1 MITSVSQRRY
11 QYGLTLVELMISML
25 LGLLILGGVLGVFI
39 SSTTTFTTT
48 RAIDHIQENARFAI
62 EYFSRDIRE
71 AGLVPCNSGLTPI
84 NLLKIS
90 SDNNETTVAN
100 ITWADFTKLEAI
112 GSATIIPGIDFNE
125 GTNTQGTR
133 IDNSIAIRIGS
144 TSSNVYTITNHNPNT
159 TNITINTA
167 NHRLSDNDI
176 VLVCDVQQAAIFQ
189 LSNSVSG
196 AVISYDSTGNCKST
210 FTDNDCSSSSAY
222 TLDSNAMITSYQPK
236 YWYLGCNGRA
246 ACTVPEGRSLFFTR
260 QKGGNLESVELIDS
274 VELLNF
280 EYLETGETDFSAS
293 FSDVNDVDAV
303 KMTLTLTRSNAG
315 ILNGETSDLSITY
328 SFTAAVRN

>member
-1 MITSVSQRRY
+1 MINSVSQRRY

-71 AGLVPCNSGLTPI
+71 AGLVPCNSDLTPI
-84 NLLKIS
+84 NLLSIS
-90 SDNNETTVAN
+90 SDNNESSVAN
-100 ITWADFTKLEAI
+100 ITWADFKKLEAI
-112 GSATIIPGIDFNE
+112 GSATVIPGIDFND
-125 GTNTQGTR
+125 GANTQGTR
-133 IDNSIAIRIGS
+133 IDNSTAIRIGS
-144 TSSNVYTITNHNPNT
+144 TSSNVYTITNHNPGT
-159 TNITINTA
+159 TTITINSA

-176 VLVCDVQQAAIFQ
+176 VMVCDIQQAAIFQ

-196 AVISYDSTGNCKST
+196 AVISYDSIGNCKST

-222 TLDSNAMITSYQPK
+222 TLDSNAMVTSYQPK
-236 YWYLGCNGRA
+236 YWYLGCNGRT
-246 ACTVPEGRSLFFTR
+246 ACTEPEGRSLFFTR
-260 QKGGNLESVELIDS
+260 QKGGSIESVELIDS
-274 VELLNF
+274 VEALTF
-280 EYLETGETDFSAS
+280 EYLETGETNFSGT
-293 FSDVNDVDAV
+293 FSNVNDVDAV
-303 KMTLTLTRSNAG
+303 KMTLTMTRSNAG
-315 ILNGETSDLSITY
+315 ILNGETSYLSRTY